1 VTELETERL
10 RLRAWRDDDVV
21 HLERLGNDERFTRYL
36 GPRRHPQDELEKYRR
51 RWHDLGYGQWAL
63 EERATGRFVGRAGL
77 HRHRLWPS
85 DVEVGWGLD
94 PAFWG
99 RGYAT
104 EAGAAAI
111 RYAFD
116 VVGAPRVVSI
126 LHPENEPSIR
136 VAERLGERPYATV
149 PWDDT
154 GIELLVYA
162 IERGEWRAGSRLQSS
177 G

>member
-10 RLRAWRDDDVV
+10 LLRGWRDGDVV
-21 HLERLGNDERFTRYL
+21 HLDRLGHDEQFIRYL
-36 GPRRHPQDELEKYRR
+36 GPRQDPHEELHKHRR
-51 RWHDLGYGQWAL
+51 RWRDLGYGQWAL
-63 EERATGRFVGRAGL
+63 EERSSGRFVGRAGL

-85 DVEVGWGLD
+85 EVEVGWGLD
-94 PAFWG
+94 PVFWG

-116 VVGAPRVVSI
+116 VVGAPRIISI
-126 LHPENEPSIR
+126 LHPDNGPSIR
-136 VAERLGERPYATV
+136 VAERLGEHPYATV
-149 PWDDT
+149 PWDET
-154 GIELLVYA
+154 GIDLLVYA
-162 IERGEWRAGSRLQSS
+162 IERDEWAALQSR